1 MLRDVFEI
9 LERKKRVEEE
19 DERRKNIKIILSF

>member
-9 LERKKRVEEE
+9 LEKKKVKEE